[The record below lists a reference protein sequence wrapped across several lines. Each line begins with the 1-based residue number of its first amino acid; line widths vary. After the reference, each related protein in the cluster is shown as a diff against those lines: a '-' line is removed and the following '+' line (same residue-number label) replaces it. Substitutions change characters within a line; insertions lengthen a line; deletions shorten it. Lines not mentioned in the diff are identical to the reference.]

1 MTSNDSKSGPQR
13 PTGAGPMGE
22 LAPGAFV
29 TVSENKRICDR
40 SLVDAIWEIVAVN
53 AAHAVLKFRAGVRP
67 LDPAL
72 ETRIVP
78 MHEYDFYRADD
89 LAAAIEGC
97 RKQPS
102 VTLVRF
108 RDR

>member
-1 MTSNDSKSGPQR
+1 MTSNDSKSGPQWSA
-13 PTGAGPMGE
+13 GAVSVGE
-22 LAPGAFV
+22 FAPGTLV

-53 AAHAVLKFRAGVRP
+53 EAHAVLKFRAGIRP

-78 MHEYDFYRADD
+78 LHEYDFYRADD
-89 LAAAIEGC
+89 LAAAIEES

>member
-1 MTSNDSKSGPQR
+1 MASNDSKSGPAQ
-13 PTGAGPMGE
+13 PAGAVPMGE

-40 SLVDAIWEIVAVN
+40 SLVDAIWEVVAIN
-53 AAHAVLKFRAGVRP
+53 GAHTVLKFRAGIRP
-67 LDPAL
+67 LDPTL

-78 MHEYDFYRADD
+78 LKEYDFYCADD
-89 LAAAIEGC
+89 LVAAIEGD

>member
-1 MTSNDSKSGPQR
+1 MASSDSTSTPGTSA
-13 PTGAGPMGE
+13 GAIPVGQ

-40 SLVDAIWEIVAVN
+40 SLVDAIWEVVAVN
-53 AAHAVLKFRAGVRP
+53 EAHAVLKFRAGNRP
-67 LDPAL
+67 LDPSL
-72 ETRIVP
+72 ELRIVP
-78 MHEYDFYRADD
+78 LHEYDFYAADA
-89 LAAAIEGC
+89 LADAIEDS
-97 RKQPS
+97 RKPPS